1 MSNSSAPLLLKR
13 PFVGRYGKPYHA
25 HDDLVTAVNTALLLE
40 MPLLLTGEPGCG
52 KTHFAWAAAQALHRA
67 LGSPAMAA
75 DPAPGEPRLDEPL
88 TCYIRSDSRARDLLY
103 HYDAVRRFGDAQ
115 HGGVLGAQR
124 AMDARPYIELRGLG
138 QALMSPVRRVVLLD
152 EIDKAPKDLPNDL
165 LQELDH
171 GDFEIPEIP
180 GDLPQGAP
188 EALTL
193 PVYSHRIPL
202 QRWMKPQTPGAG
214 PVRYPKPLVIITSN
228 VERQLPD
235 AFLRRCVFYHI
246 PFPKLETLREI
257 VQDHLK
263 SDLRRIKQPTQ
274 NPQLAQATQ
283 TLVTAR
289 AAQEP
294 TLLAQAQKEGLFPVA
309 LVEAALLLFERLR
322 QQKLLK
328 RPATAELL
336 GWLQALLRFDTWE
349 RDALALIGLALKSL
363 QGSAQLPWS
372 ELPIPGC
379 LIKQHEDWQRLIAV
393 RM

>member
-1 MSNSSAPLLLKR
+1 MPNSTAPLLLTK

-67 LGSPAMAA
+67 LCSLPPDSVQAQQKQ
-75 DPAPGEPRLDEPL
+75 DQPL

-103 HYDAVRRFGDAQ
+103 NYDAVRRFGDAQ

-138 QALMSPVRRVVLLD
+138 RALMSPVRRVVLLD

-180 GDLPQGAP
+180 EELPPEAP
-188 EALTL
+188 EALKQ
-193 PVYSHRIPL
+193 PVYSHYTPL
-202 QRWMKPQTPGAG
+202 HRWMKSQSNSDPF
-214 PVRYPKPLVIITSN
+214 VRYPKPLVIITSN

-246 PFPKLETLREI
+246 PFPQIAVLRDI

-263 SDLRRIKQPTQ
+263 PDLARLKQAPRS
-274 NPQLAQATQ
+274 PQLESASQVIVA
-283 TLVTAR
+283 AR
-289 AAQEP
+289 MAQEP
-294 TLLAQAQKEGLFPVA
+294 ALQERAKQEGILPAA
-309 LVEAALLLFERLR
+309 LVEAALVLFERLR

-336 GWLQALLRFDTWE
+336 GWLQALLSFDTWE
-349 RDALALIGLALKSL
+349 NDAMEVIDLALKCL
-363 QGSAQLPWS
+363 QGNAQLPWS
-372 ELPIPGC
+372 VLPIPGC